1 MSSDDK
7 SYQAYT
13 ARKASRLS
21 RPRLDCGCPKDG
33 PIYGHL
39 WCDRLACRDHAD
51 DVHDCSAFGGAKSGT
66 EKVSEPLEAAA
77 PEPGVDAGTSLWVSF
92 ADVAAGPSAG
102 ATAALDVRRRVQD
115 GTAPAPDRVGDA
127 FRAEVFRQGLTGCEI
142 DGQPW
147 AYRDGRWMPAA
158 DAPLV
163 DAVPDPDPLTPRR
176 RVAELYAAL
185 KARRTRRGGATS

>member
-1 MSSDDK
+1 VNGDDS

-13 ARKASRLS
+13 ARKASKLS
-21 RPRLDCGCPKDG
+21 RPKLDCGCPKDG
-33 PIYGHL
+33 PVYAHL

-66 EKVSEPLEAAA
+66 EEKPEPVEAA
-77 PEPGVDAGTSLWVSF
+77 PPVLWVQSDTSPWVSF
-92 ADVAAGPSAG
+92 ADVAAGPSTG
-102 ATAALDVRRRVQD
+102 GIAAVDVRRRVQD
-115 GTAPAPDRVGDA
+115 GAVPGPDRLADA
-127 FRAEVFRQGLTGCEI
+127 FRAEVLRQGLSDCEI

-158 DAPLV
+158 DAPLLDV
-163 DAVPDPDPLTPRR
+163 VSDPDPVTPRR

-185 KARRTRRGGATS
+185 KARRTRRGGTT